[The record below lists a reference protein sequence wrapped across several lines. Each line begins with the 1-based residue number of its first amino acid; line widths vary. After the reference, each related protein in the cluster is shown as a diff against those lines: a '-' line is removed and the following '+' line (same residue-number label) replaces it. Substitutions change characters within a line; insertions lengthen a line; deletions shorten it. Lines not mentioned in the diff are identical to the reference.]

1 MPCILEMPRVTGD
14 DIQYKLEEIN
24 SFLSI
29 RYRMEHPKKERDWRT
44 YEQEFSTRIKTA
56 MKDLDPL
63 IQEAVSTIHIIHG
76 PGHPYSLSLDQRVKL
91 LLIKQLVGESN
102 RMFANMLDIFSMLSG
117 IDVSYKTVE
126 RLYSDD
132 EVIIAIHNLH
142 ALLLKRKKVTN
153 SDATGD
159 GTGY

>member
-1 MPCILEMPRVTGD
+1 MD
-14 DIQYKLEEIN
+14 
-24 SFLSI
+24 
-29 RYRMEHPKKERDWRT
+29 HPKKERDWRT
-44 YEQEFSTRIKTA
+44 YEHEYSTRIKTA

-132 EVIIAIHNLH
+132 VYCGYSFLYQWIKILH
-142 ALLLKRKKVTN
+142 CCLDPGGEFLLLC
-153 SDATGD
+153 SMH
-159 GTGY
+159 